1 MQARRLNGADAA
13 QWRALR
19 LEALVTAPKAFLT
32 TYAEAEALPLQTIA
46 DRLEAGHTYGVA
58 RTADL
63 VGIGSLIPMTRTQ
76 TRHRGEVG
84 AFFVQAAAQGTGAAG
99 VLMHAIIAAAAD
111 LGIWQLEL
119 FVADSTPRANAFYT
133 RHSFVEAGR
142 LPNAV
147 VTEDGP
153 ETDILMV
160 RTRR

>member
-32 TYAEAEALPLQTIA
+32 TYAEAEASIPL
-46 DRLEAGHTYGVA
+46 
-58 RTADL
+58 
-63 VGIGSLIPMTRTQ
+63 
-76 TRHRGEVG
+76 
-84 AFFVQAAAQGTGAAG
+84 
-99 VLMHAIIAAAAD
+99 AI
-111 LGIWQLEL
+111 
-119 FVADSTPRANAFYT
+119 AFYT

-147 VTEDGP
+147 VTEDVP

-160 RTRR
+160 YTRR